1 METSKSDDTMKNQE
15 YMLSRGE
22 INVLPWEQYIDQ
34 PDEKLQQF
42 ATSTFGASFPTHPIK
57 GDTYVKTDVLPST
70 LHKFN
75 GDIWITV
82 DKEISDAHLYNEDYI
97 QHLIEKLG
105 SGEYDPE
112 LLNDAE
118 RSAIEEQL
126 KKGDL

>member
-1 METSKSDDTMKNQE
+1 MKNQE
-15 YMLSRGE
+15 HMLARGE
-22 INVLPWEQYIDQ
+22 TNVLPWEQYIDQ
-34 PDEKLQQF
+34 PDEKLEQF
-42 ATSTFGASFPTHPIK
+42 ATSTFGDIFPTHPIK
-57 GDTYVKTDVLPST
+57 GDTYVKTDVFPST

-75 GDIWITV
+75 GDQWIEV
-82 DKEISDAHLYNEDYI
+82 DKETSGSYVYNDMYI